1 VPALSSTTEF
11 LDLIR
16 QSGIYQ
22 ADSLT
27 EALTRVP
34 DLPADP
40 ARAAGVLVQR
50 RLLTKFQAK
59 LLLNGRSKGFRLGPY
74 IVQDQLGQGGMGTV
88 FLAEHAT
95 LRRPVALKV
104 LNPPKDVD
112 GYQMAIE
119 RFLREAR
126 AAAALDH
133 PNIVRI
139 HDVAQQ
145 GSIYYLALEYV
156 DGETL
161 EQLLKKGGPIT
172 PSRAVGY
179 IAQAAAGL
187 QHADERGFV
196 HRDIKPSNLILTK
209 DQMTLKILDMGLAR
223 SFSREEDKLT
233 EQLDR
238 GEVTGTVDYMAPEQ
252 SLGATLDVRAD
263 IYSLGATFFTLLT
276 GRPPF
281 QGNTTQ
287 KLAQHQMKP
296 APSLSDLDPTLPPGL
311 SAVVAK
317 MLEKKPY
324 DRYQTPAQVIAAL
337 GPWLGNSR
345 TNIPGGV
352 APGVPAEGEG
362 DAAQNTRG
370 SGAASTG
377 RRTTKR
383 RKKQKAAAAQKRKL
397 LIGASL
403 LGVLV
408 VGVIGGSLAF
418 GDKKPEP
425 SSVAAASGPP
435 ANNPPASR
443 PTNNPPKGNP
453 PKSQPPAVKPAVKP
467 AGVPTGERL
476 YHVDFADLDT
486 SSRAVEAGEKVF
498 AQQIGAQNLPL
509 GWAINHH
516 ETAAAAEY
524 LIANT
529 SGARAIGIRNVR
541 GGKTE
546 ILCRLDNV
554 IDTLGIDENRVYRL
568 TYQFDGPGVA
578 NAGLKVD
585 KDPYTK
591 LVLEPLTAASGSW
604 QTVEFTC
611 VRQTTDRVVFICNIA
626 PDPKSPDE
634 PTGTLWIRSVDVW
647 KAGN

>member
-1 VPALSSTTEF
+1 VSYIVPALSSTTEF
-11 LDLIR
+11 LALIR

-22 ADSLT
+22 AESLT

-34 DLPADP
+34 ELPDDP

-50 RLLTKFQAK
+50 RLLTRFQAK

-74 IVQDQLGQGGMGTV
+74 VVQDQLGQGGMGTV

-156 DGETL
+156 DGENL

-179 IAQAAAGL
+179 VAQAAAGL

-196 HRDIKPSNLILTK
+196 HRDIKPSNLSLTK
-209 DQMTLKILDMGLAR
+209 DQTTLKILDMGLAR
-223 SFSREEDKLT
+223 SFNREEDKLT

-252 SLGATLDVRAD
+252 SLGATLDIRAD
-263 IYSLGATFFTLLT
+263 IYSLGATFFTLIT

-296 APSLSDLDPTLPPGL
+296 APNLSDLDPTLPPGL

-345 TNIPGGV
+345 TNIPGGA
-352 APGVPAEGEG
+352 APGLPAEG

-383 RKKQKAAAAQKRKL
+383 RKKQKAAAKKKQL

-403 LGVLV
+403 LGVLL
-408 VGVIGGSLAF
+408 VGVVGGSLAF
-418 GDKKPEP
+418 GDKHPEL
-425 SSVAAASGPP
+425 SAVAAANAPTTNNSPAARPP
-435 ANNPPASR
+435 S
-443 PTNNPPKGNP
+443 NPPKGNP
-453 PKSQPPAVKPAVKP
+453 NPPKARPPAVKP
-467 AGVPTGERL
+467 AGVPAGELL
-476 YHVDFADLDT
+476 YHVDFASLET
-486 SSRAVEAGEKVF
+486 SSRSVETGEKVF
-498 AQQIGAQNLPL
+498 AQQIGDQHLPL

-516 ETAAAAEY
+516 DTATAAEY
-524 LIANT
+524 LIADT
-529 SGARAIGIRNVR
+529 SGARAIGVRNVR
-541 GGKTE
+541 GAKTE
-546 ILCRLDNV
+546 VLCRLENMT
-554 IDTLGIDENRVYRL
+554 DTLGIGEARVFRL

-578 NAGLKVD
+578 SVGVKLD

-591 LVLEPLTAASGSW
+591 FVLEPLTPSKGGW
-604 QTVEFTC
+604 QTAEFTY
-611 VRQTTDRVVFICNIA
+611 VRQTTDRVVFICNIT
-626 PDPKSPDE
+626 PDPKAPEE
-634 PTGTLWIRSVDVW
+634 PSGTLWIRSVDVW